1 MFFCLKPSQT
11 MVHFLLALLGQSLL
25 IPTTATAAFSSAAA
39 GAAAGNNPDFVV
51 VRSYSLHGIGG
62 RRIATMQE
70 VRPAPRDALWTGED
84 EVESLYPT
92 TRRAFVI
99 PGDGAGPAGG
109 VVANVRQTSFGCGK
123 LGATVWPSSIAL
135 AALLSERTDRD
146 GVGGGPASV
155 VGGRRVL
162 ELGSGCG
169 LPSAAASILGASRVL
184 ATDHWEERGGGGGGG
199 GGDDRGRLMPK
210 NPHGANLAHN
220 VASSNRRRRPGG
232 GGGGEDI
239 KDDPPVAS
247 VSRLDWHDASGA
259 RDVAE
264 GYRPDLVIGSD
275 LVYYPADVSP
285 LLRTLGILLGGAT
298 DREGG
303 GSGIGGGGERRREA
317 LLVSPLPPSA
327 ERESLGEFRE
337 RLEAVADLDGDDGWL
352 AGCDVAMDEL
362 VMVERRGGDDD
373 DGDDDDNSEEERHN
387 FLRIRIVRRPY

>member
-1 MFFCLKPSQT
+1 MAA
-11 MVHFLLALLGQSLL
+11 FLLTLLVQSLL

-39 GAAAGNNPDFVV
+39 GNNPDVVV
-51 VRSYSLHGIGG
+51 VRSYSLRDSGG

-70 VRPAPRDALWTGED
+70 VRPAPRDAPWTGED

-99 PGDGAGPAGG
+99 PGDAGPAGG
-109 VVANVRQTSFGCGK
+109 AVANVRQTSFGCGR

-135 AALLSERTDRD
+135 AALLSERADRGD

-184 ATDHWEERGGGGGGG
+184 ATDHWGG

-220 VASSNRRRRPGG
+220 VATLNRRSRPGG
-232 GGGGEDI
+232 DGGVGGGEDF

-247 VSRLDWHDASGA
+247 VRRLDWHDASGA
-259 RDVAE
+259 RDVA
-264 GYRPDLVIGSD
+264 GGT
-275 LVYYPADVSP
+275 A
-285 LLRTLGILLGGAT
+285 RT
-298 DREGG
+298 
-303 GSGIGGGGERRREA
+303 
-317 LLVSPLPPSA
+317 
-327 ERESLGEFRE
+327 
-337 RLEAVADLDGDDGWL
+337 W
-352 AGCDVAMDEL
+352 
-362 VMVERRGGDDD
+362 
-373 DGDDDDNSEEERHN
+373 
-387 FLRIRIVRRPY
+387 

>member
-1 MFFCLKPSQT
+1 
-11 MVHFLLALLGQSLL
+11 MVAFLLTLLVQSLL

-39 GAAAGNNPDFVV
+39 GNNPDVVV
-51 VRSYSLHGIGG
+51 VRSYSLRDSGG

-70 VRPAPRDALWTGED
+70 VRPAPRDAPWTGED

-109 VVANVRQTSFGCGK
+109 AVANVRQTSFGCGR

-135 AALLSERTDRD
+135 AALLSERADRGD
-146 GVGGGPASV
+146 GVGGGPAPV

-184 ATDHWEERGGGGGGG
+184 ATDHWEEEGG

-220 VASSNRRRRPGG
+220 VATLNRRRRPGG
-232 GGGGEDI
+232 DGVGGGGEDF

-247 VSRLDWHDASGA
+247 VRRLDWHDASGA
-259 RDVAE
+259 RDVAG

-285 LLRTLGILLGGAT
+285 LLRTLGILLGEAT

-303 GSGIGGGGERRREA
+303 GGIGGGERRREA

-337 RLEAVADLDGDDGWL
+337 RLEAAADNRDVDDGWL

-362 VMVERRGGDDD
+362 VMVERRGGDVDDDNDDD
-373 DGDDDDNSEEERHN
+373 DGEEERHN
-387 FLRIRIVRRPY
+387 LLRIRIVQRPY